1 MGLEDNR
8 SPYYL
13 SRYGAQHMISFVYR
27 LIDIYRRK
35 TWPGDRY
42 ARLHGA
48 RIGQGCRILSPVFP
62 EPFLVSIGDRVTIAP
77 NVTLLTHDGSTW
89 LFRDENGRRFNMAR
103 IEIGNDVFIGFGSI
117 ILPGVRIGDRVVV
130 GAGSVVTRSVPSG
143 SVVAGNPAR
152 LLGTYDELEGR
163 ALRNFATLED
173 MGGAHT
179 KEGIEKIAQTKFRE
193 EMRLGRDG

>member
-1 MGLEDNR
+1 MRRL
-8 SPYYL
+8 L
-13 SRYGAQHMISFVYR
+13 YR
-27 LIDIYRRK
+27 LIDLYRRK

-42 ARLHGA
+42 ARWKGA
-48 RIGQGCRILSPVFP
+48 RVGQGCRILSPAFP

-89 LFRDENGRRFNMAR
+89 LFRDEKGRRFNIAR

-130 GAGSVVTRSVPSG
+130 GAGSVVTRSIPSG

-152 LLGTYDELEGR
+152 LLGTYDALEAR
-163 ALRNFATLED
+163 ALKSFATLED

-179 KEGIEKIAQTKFRE
+179 REGIENIAQTTFRE
-193 EMRLGRDG
+193 EIPAGRDR